1 MGIFSRSR
9 RRHRILLLGPTSV
22 GKTTLLYRLADQP
35 LPDSMVP
42 TAAAV
47 LEKPVEAP
55 NGHKFIFSEQK
66 EESTGVSAIL
76 YVISRENVNRGVKN
90 LKRLIEKGLQ
100 PKVPILILINKQDTA
115 EDDNIEEVAEEI
127 APIIGTSRSW
137 GIAGCSGT
145 KDEDLLRVMDWLET
159 QLPLY

>member
-9 RRHRILLLGPTSV
+9 KRHRILLLGPASV
-22 GKTTLLYRLADQP
+22 GKTTLLYRLANQP

-66 EESTGVSAIL
+66 EETLGVSAIV
-76 YVISRENVNRGVKN
+76 YVISRENVTRGIKN
-90 LKRLIEKGLQ
+90 LKKLLENGLQ
-100 PKVPILILINKQDTA
+100 PNVPILILVNKQDTA
-115 EDDNIEEVAEEI
+115 ENDNIEQVAEET

-137 GIAGCSGT
+137 GITGCSGT
-145 KDEDLLRVMDWLET
+145 EDEDLLRVMDWLET